1 MTMHFEAIVSVP
13 GHICRQK
20 SFAASREGGGEVL
33 GLCGENIQEYINTL
47 CI

>member
-1 MTMHFEAIVSVP
+1 MHFEAIVSVP

-20 SFAASREGGGEVL
+20 SFEASRGGGGVL
-33 GLCGENIQEYINTL
+33 GLCGEHIQEYINTL